1 MSKQT
6 TLNPLEDIAN
16 IIETLQSIYE
26 EDTFSSDKKRQLIHQ
41 ILNRFISTP
50 QKINSHDM
58 SVQVRTQQKMTDPL
72 TPQEQ
77 KILKDNYSGQDLN
90 TMLEANPDEVRGLI
104 QQYNLMAKSGLP
116 SPSKGGLPS
125 PKGSTSTTSTAK
137 APAKKPIKMSEKGN
151 LSVWLNSK
159 QLGAKGF
166 GNAIIYKN
174 KDQNWV
180 FSILNKNQD
189 GTTGSGSLNDFR
201 LAKEGN
207 KLVLVAVLADDL
219 SKQVADQDA
228 RDFLSELGAN
238 DISSLTISPHIAQTN
253 TTDELSPQTNS
264 DEELTQ
270 EELRQIVNDA
280 EKEKRSIISKILHPT
295 IFTKRGNQ

>member
-1 MSKQT
+1 MEMTIQS

-16 IIETLQSIYE
+16 LIETIQSIYE
-26 EDTFSSDKKRQLIHQ
+26 EDTFSSDKKRQLIYQ

-58 SVQVRTQQKMTDPL
+58 SVQVRTQQDMTDPL

-104 QQYNLMAKSGLP
+104 QQYNLKAKSGLP
-116 SPSKGGLPS
+116 SPKGGLPS
-125 PKGSTSTTSTAK
+125 PKGSTTTASTGK
-137 APAKKPIKMSEKGN
+137 VAKKPIKLSEKGN
-151 LSVWLNSK
+151 LSLWLNSK

-207 KLVLVAVLADDL
+207 KLVLIAVLADDL

-238 DISSLTISPHIAQTN
+238 DNPSITTRPHIAQTD
-253 TTDELSPQTNS
+253 TTDGLSTLTNS

-270 EELRQIVNDA
+270 EELREIVNKA
-280 EKEKRSIISKILHPT
+280 EQEKRSMLSRILHPN

>member
-1 MSKQT
+1 MTIQS

-16 IIETLQSIYE
+16 IIETIQSIYE
-26 EDTFSSDKKRQLIHQ
+26 EDTFSSDKKRQLIYQ
-41 ILNRFISTP
+41 IMNRFI
-50 QKINSHDM
+50 QNRQNLNSHDM
-58 SVQVRTQQKMTDPL
+58 SVQVRTQENMTDPL

-77 KILKDNYSGQDLN
+77 KILKDNYSGSDLN
-90 TMLEANPDEVRGLI
+90 TMLEANADEVRGLI
-104 QQYNLMAKSGLP
+104 QQYGLKAKSGLP
-116 SPSKGGLPS
+116 SPKGGLPKPS
-125 PKGSTSTTSTAK
+125 GSTTASTTSTGK
-137 APAKKPIKMSEKGN
+137 VAKKPIKMSEKGN

-219 SKQVADQDA
+219 SKAVADQDA

-238 DISSLTISPHIAQTN
+238 SDNGTSDQALTRETPTFPLLPA
-253 TTDELSPQTNS
+253 QTNS
-264 DEELTQ
+264 DEEYTQ
-270 EELRQIVNDA
+270 EELRQIVNEA

-295 IFTKRGNQ
+295 IFTKKGNQ